1 MVSAEEHYDKHLGK
15 FYSWMIGE
23 ISENIQNQKIIFQK
37 FGIVPR
43 KSSYAVDLGC
53 GNGIQSIALAD
64 LGFSV
69 CAIDFNDTLLSEFR
83 SYADSEKIH
92 IFRDRIEN
100 ILKYAD
106 KKQAGFGVSEGSP
119 SRSAE
124 LIVCGGDTVSHLES
138 FDVLEKFIEDC
149 ASSLCTG
156 GKFFLSFRDYS
167 EELKENARFISVKND
182 ESRILTC
189 FLEYFRE
196 YVSVTDILYEKK
208 ENRWDQK
215 ISSYRKLRISV
226 EQMKSLLLRKNFR
239 IEAVEKGRMNILIGA
254 KTE

>member
-15 FYSWMIGE
+15 FYSWMLGEIGE
-23 ISENIQNQKIIFQK
+23 NIENQKSIFK
-37 FGIVPR
+37 KSGIAPGR
-43 KSSYAVDLGC
+43 NRYAVDLGC

-83 SYADSEKIH
+83 SCADSKSIH
-92 IFRDRIEN
+92 IFNDKIEN
-100 ILKYAD
+100 VKNYARKD
-106 KKQAGFGVSEGSP
+106 QAGFKTEGGSE
-119 SRSAE
+119 SAE
-124 LIVCGGDTVSHLES
+124 LIVCCGDTVSHLES
-138 FDVLEKFIEDC
+138 FDFLEKFIEDC

-156 GKFFLSFRDYS
+156 GKLFLSFRDYS
-167 EELKENARFISVKND
+167 DELKDTARFIPVKND
-182 ESRILTC
+182 ENRILTC
-189 FLEYFRE
+189 FLEYFE
-196 YVSVTDILYEKK
+196 ESVSVTDILYEKK
-208 ENRWDQK
+208 ENGWDQK

-226 EQMKSLLLRKNFR
+226 EQMKSLLVRENFK

>member
-23 ISENIQNQKIIFQK
+23 ISENIQNQKSIFQK

-53 GNGIQSIALAD
+53 GNGIQSIALVS

-69 CAIDFNDTLLSEFR
+69 CAIDFNDTLLNEFR
-83 SYADSEKIH
+83 GCADSEKIH

-100 ILKYAD
+100 VLKYAE
-106 KKQAGFGVSEGSP
+106 QRLAGFEVSDGSA
-119 SRSAE
+119 SEYAE
-124 LIVCGGDTVSHLES
+124 LIVCGGDTVAHLES

-149 ASSLCTG
+149 ASSLCIG
-156 GKFFLSFRDYS
+156 GKIFLSFRDYS
-167 EELKENARFISVKND
+167 EELKENARFIPVKND
-182 ESRILTC
+182 ENRILTC
-189 FLEYFRE
+189 FLEYFSE

-208 ENRWDQK
+208 ESRWDQK

-226 EQMKSLLLRKNFR
+226 EQMTSLLLRKNFK
-239 IEAVEKGRMNILIGA
+239 IEAVEKGRMNILIGVL
-254 KTE
+254 